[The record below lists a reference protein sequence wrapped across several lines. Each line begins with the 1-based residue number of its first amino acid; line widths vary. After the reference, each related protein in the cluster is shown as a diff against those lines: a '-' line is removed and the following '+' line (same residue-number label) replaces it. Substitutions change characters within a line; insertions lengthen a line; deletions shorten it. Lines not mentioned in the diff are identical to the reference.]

1 MDRRGFLGL
10 LAAAPFAR
18 PAFGGEGDHLRR
30 NVLFIAV
37 DDLRP
42 ELACYGHPQILSPSI
57 DKLAARG
64 LLFQRAYC
72 QQAVC
77 APSRASLLTGTRPD
91 TTRIYDLETPLRKA
105 MPNVLSMPQHFKT
118 HGYETV
124 SLGKIYHHGT
134 DDNGIG
140 WSAPAWHPK
149 GEWRGR
155 GYRAEASI
163 QAMQQRDKTNPER
176 KGIGP
181 AFEAADVPDN
191 GYPDGAIA
199 DKAIEELGRLKG
211 KPFFLAV
218 GFLKPH
224 LPFNAPKKYWDLYR
238 REEIRLPSNRDWP
251 KDMPPIAGSSWGELR
266 AYTGIPAKG
275 NLTDDQAR
283 ELIHGYYACVSYTD
297 AQIGRV
303 LGELDRLGLADDT
316 IIVLWGDHGWKLGEY
331 SAWCKH
337 TNFELDTHAPLVLR
351 VPGQKNA
358 GRKTQALVEFVDIY
372 PTLCEAAGLPVPGH
386 LEGTSL
392 MPLTK
397 DPERP
402 WKAAVFSQYPRGRTM
417 GYTMRT
423 DRWRY
428 TEWRDRGTGEATARE
443 LYDHQADP
451 GENVNLAARPEHKA
465 TVEELSAKLKAGW
478 RAARPEP

>member
-1 MDRRGFLGL
+1 MDRRDFLRL
-10 LAAAPFAR
+10 MAAAPLAR
-18 PAFGGEGDHLRR
+18 LAAGAEAGRPKR

-42 ELACYGHPQILSPSI
+42 ELACYGHPQILSPNL

-64 LLFQRAYC
+64 LLFERAYC

-105 MPNVLSMPQHFKT
+105 MPNVLSMPQHFKS

-140 WSAPAWHPK
+140 WSVPAWHPK
-149 GEWRGR
+149 GEWLGR

-163 QAMQQRDKTNPER
+163 KAVQERDKTNPER

-191 GYPDGAIA
+191 GYPDGATA
-199 DKAIEELGRLKG
+199 DKAIEELRRLKG

-224 LPFNAPKKYWDLYR
+224 LPFNCPRKYWDLYR
-238 REEIRLPSNRDWP
+238 REEIKLPANRDWP
-251 KDMPPIAGSSWGELR
+251 KDMPPIAGSNWGELR
-266 AYTGIPAKG
+266 AYAGIPAKG
-275 NLTDDQAR
+275 NLSDAQAR

-297 AQIGRV
+297 AQVGRV
-303 LGELDRLGLADDT
+303 LDELGRLGLADST
-316 IIVLWGDHGWKLGEY
+316 AVVLWGDHGWKLGEY
-331 SAWCKH
+331 SA
-337 TNFELDTHAPLVLR
+337 
-351 VPGQKNA
+351 
-358 GRKTQALVEFVDIY
+358 
-372 PTLCEAAGLPVPGH
+372 
-386 LEGTSL
+386 
-392 MPLTK
+392 
-397 DPERP
+397 
-402 WKAAVFSQYPRGRTM
+402 
-417 GYTMRT
+417 
-423 DRWRY
+423 
-428 TEWRDRGTGEATARE
+428 
-443 LYDHQADP
+443 
-451 GENVNLAARPEHKA
+451 
-465 TVEELSAKLKAGW
+465 
-478 RAARPEP
+478 